1 MKTRCAFVALVL
13 VVSFRLPYA
22 QSTSSTAPSVPA
34 YEVTSVKPNQSGDYT
49 AYLDA
54 PPGTFRNVSLKA
66 VIEYAYSVPDDQFS
80 GGPAWIETEH
90 FDILGK
96 MSDADAAAYSR
107 LATRQQ
113 EDERKGMLQ
122 QLLADRFALKVSHHP
137 KEISGY
143 ALVIAKSGLKIRP
156 SGKGGPESRIP
167 SCELGCA
174 MAATDP
180 MGTVG
185 ALTDALSRVLGRSVV
200 NATGLKGTYDIQYVV
215 PSQPNGDQED
225 LKAAI
230 RQAMEDQ
237 LGLKVESRRISAD
250 TIRVDSVEKPSPN

>member
-1 MKTRCAFVALVL
+1 MKTRCVFAALVIFA
-13 VVSFRLPYA
+13 SARLPSA
-22 QSTSSTAPSVPA
+22 QSTSSRTPSVPA
-34 YEVTSVKPNQSGDYT
+34 YEVSSVKPNRSGEHT

-54 PPGTFRNVSLKA
+54 PPGTFRNVSLKT

-90 FDILGK
+90 FDIVGK

-107 LATRQQ
+107 LARRQQ
-113 EDERKGMLQ
+113 EDERKQMLQ
-122 QLLADRFALKVSHHP
+122 QLLADRFALKVSHP
-137 KEISGY
+137 QKQISGY

-156 SGKGGPESRIP
+156 SGKGGPDSQKP

-180 MGTVG
+180 MGTIG
-185 ALTDALSRVLGRSVV
+185 ALSDTLSQVLGRTVV
-200 NATGLKGTYDIQYVV
+200 NATDLKGTYDIQYVV

-250 TIRVDSVEKPSPN
+250 TIRVDSVERPSPN